1 MVEGAGLLPVGGP
14 GSGAPG
20 PSGCCG
26 AAVKLCRSCDAQFSD
41 EHARCIHC
49 GRKLFEVDRPEPRGL
64 PQLASLHHLLQEA
77 GITFTLIT
85 DSGTRSVDWYHGSS
99 GWKARASV
107 YVEPVDRDQAEA
119 IHREFLEHIIPHLA
133 EMDRRGTPE
142 GPSCPAC
149 YEPISPLA
157 DTCPS
162 CGLAFPTS

>member
-1 MVEGAGLLPVGGP
+1 
-14 GSGAPG
+14 
-20 PSGCCG
+20 
-26 AAVKLCRSCDAQFSD
+26 
-41 EHARCIHC
+41 
-49 GRKLFEVDRPEPRGL
+49 
-64 PQLASLHHLLQEA
+64 
-77 GITFTLIT
+77 LIT

-107 YVEPVDRDQAEA
+107 YVEPVDRDQAET

-133 EMDRRGTPE
+133 EMDRRGPPE

-149 YEPISPLA
+149 HEPVSPSA